1 MRLKTTARWARLRKS
16 PESFGTIETA
26 TRGRKQK
33 WKLKEAEGLGRKWV
47 GAAQGAVLILDR
59 NGNERARIIQAGPG
73 FVTDGPNALGLF
85 GEASGLQAS
94 YRVDVEGFQ
103 PWTCPEDDAEA
114 SRTQGQGC
122 CLMHFTSHGY
132 VAREHTPNQAEL
144 EESARQYA
152 EHQLKA
158 GVVLGKFSLSRCQL

>member
-1 MRLKTTARWARLRKS
+1 M
-16 PESFGTIETA
+16 ETA